1 MEENNKP
8 KSEINLRKLMQK
20 LGLGTNAFAE
30 KCGMSSQSMS
40 QFLRNKS
47 LTTNTIYR
55 IATAL
60 DIDPRDMFF
69 PTDEKESSYPTT
81 MELQDI
87 MRKAYPSIKK
97 ENIEEIVKM
106 IDEKGRVS
114 ADRNKLEEA
123 RKRHEGETLNTTLRG
138 DLPEGTIHRD
148 VKFVQQAAESE
159 PAYPVHKNGLVSE
172 NQQAE
177 GMAPAS
183 GMIQTSTFCPHC
195 GKKVRVGVVLLPEEG

>member
-123 RKRHEGETLNTTLRG
+123 RKRHEGETLNATLRG
-138 DLPEGTIHRD
+138 DLPEGFIERD
-148 VKFVQQAAESE
+148 VNFVQLEAGRE
-159 PAYPVHKNGLVSE
+159 PSYPVHSDGLVSE
-172 NQQAE
+172 NQQQ
-177 GMAPAS
+177 
-183 GMIQTSTFCPHC
+183 MIQTSTFCPHC
-195 GKKVRVGVVLLPEEG
+195 GKKVRVGVVLLPDE

>member
-55 IATAL
+55 IAVAL

-69 PTDEKESSYPTT
+69 PTEEKDDLFSNTDKSENEESA
-81 MELQDI
+81 E
-87 MRKAYPSIKK
+87 
-97 ENIEEIVKM
+97 VK
-106 IDEKGRVS
+106 
-114 ADRNKLEEA
+114 
-123 RKRHEGETLNTTLRG
+123 
-138 DLPEGTIHRD
+138 
-148 VKFVQQAAESE
+148 
-159 PAYPVHKNGLVSE
+159 PAYPVHKNGLVTE
-172 NQQAE
+172 NQQGE
-177 GMAPAS
+177 MMIPAS
-183 GMIQTSTFCPHC
+183 SMMQAETFCPHC
-195 GKKVRVGVVLLPEEG
+195 GTRVKLGVVMIQESK